1 MAAAQTFTAS
11 SNIIRYKCMCLNANG
26 IVQLIKSSPT
36 HDDISSKT
44 AATKFTFQD

>member
-36 HDDISSKT
+36 DDISSKT
-44 AATKFTFQD
+44 AAKKFTFQD